1 MKRLILG
8 LAILAALFAGSIW
21 NARCLEKEINA
32 LLADAE
38 TAETLAERG
47 EFSDAARALRTSM
60 TRWGTLER
68 RARVFINHAETDS
81 VSDAYFEALDCLL
94 SGDAGFMGSLE
105 RLRFHLSDLCEEEH
119 VSWSTVF

>member
-1 MKRLILG
+1 MKRLIIG
-8 LAILAALFAGSIW
+8 LAVVCALLAASAW
-21 NARCLEKEINA
+21 NARCLEDRVNA

-47 EFSDAARALRTSM
+47 DFSEAARTLRRSM
-60 TRWGTLER
+60 TQWESLER
-68 RARVFINHAETDS
+68 RARVFIHHTETDS

-105 RLRFHLSDLCEEEH
+105 RLRFHLSDLCEGEH
-119 VSWSTVF
+119 VSWASVF

>member
-8 LAILAALFAGSIW
+8 LAIVAALFAGSAW
-21 NARCLEKEINA
+21 NAHCLDESINT
-32 LLADAE
+32 LLAGAG
-38 TAETLAERG
+38 TAETFAEQG
-47 EFSDAARALRTSM
+47 DFSEAARALRGSITE
-60 TRWGTLER
+60 WETLER
-68 RARVFINHAETDS
+68 RARIFINHTETDS

>member
-1 MKRLILG
+1 MKRLIAG
-8 LAILAALFAGSIW
+8 LAIVCALFAGSVW
-21 NARCLEKEINA
+21 NARCLEDGVNA

-38 TAETLAERG
+38 AAETLAG
-47 EFSDAARALRTSM
+47 QGDFSKAAETLRASM
-60 TRWGTLER
+60 TQWETLER
-68 RARVFINHAETDS
+68 RARVFIHHTETDS

-94 SGDAGFMGSLE
+94 SGDAGYMGSLE

>member
-1 MKRLILG
+1 MKRLIAG
-8 LAILAALFAGSIW
+8 LAIVAALFAGSAW
-21 NARCLEKEINA
+21 NAHRLDESINA

-38 TAETLAERG
+38 TAETFAEQG
-47 EFSDAARALRTSM
+47 DFSEAVRALRGSM
-60 TRWGTLER
+60 EEWEKLER
-68 RARVFINHAETDS
+68 RARVFIHHTETDS